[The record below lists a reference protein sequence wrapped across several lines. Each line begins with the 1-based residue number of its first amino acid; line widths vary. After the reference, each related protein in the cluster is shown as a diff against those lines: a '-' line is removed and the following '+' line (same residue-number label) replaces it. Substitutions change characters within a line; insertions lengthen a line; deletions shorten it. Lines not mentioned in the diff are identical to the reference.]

1 MAIIPAETIRMAEQE
16 AADRAAARHD
26 ESEKFER
33 LRLAAKAVCDH
44 WAEFGPE
51 YGFDE
56 TMEGLYRA
64 LRNEK

>member
-1 MAIIPAETIRMAEQE
+1 MSDIVEQMKSLYQTHPICMD
-16 AADRAAARHD
+16 A
-26 ESEKFER
+26 ER

-64 LRNEK
+64 MARKC